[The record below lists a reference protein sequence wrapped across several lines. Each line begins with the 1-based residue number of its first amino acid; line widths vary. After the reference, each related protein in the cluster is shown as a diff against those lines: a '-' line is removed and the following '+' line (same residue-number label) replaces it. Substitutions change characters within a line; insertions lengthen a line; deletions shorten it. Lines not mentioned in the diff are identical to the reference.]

1 MILKRGMTMNQKVRK
16 AILPVAGLGTRFLP
30 ATKAMPKE
38 MLTVVDKPII
48 QYVVEEALEA
58 GIEEFIFITGRGKS
72 AIENHFDKPYELV
85 DMLEKK
91 GKLKEL
97 EAVTDILPSHCRAY
111 YTRQGAP
118 LGLGHAV
125 YQAKSLVGDEPFA
138 VLLPDDIIY
147 SDHENALKKM
157 IEVHERTEGNVVL
170 TMNVPKERTKNYGII
185 DIKNEAL
192 DGRKVRAHGFVE
204 KPKPEEAPS
213 TLAVT
218 GRYVFNASIFE
229 ELEKTKPGHGGEI
242 QLTDAMDALLNK
254 EKFYGYILNG
264 ERFDCG
270 DKVGF
275 QQANLFFALKDNYI
289 GPLLKEYINTLN
301 LASFDNSQKLS
312 A

>member
-1 MILKRGMTMNQKVRK
+1 MSQKVRI
-16 AILPVAGLGTRFLP
+16 AVLPVAGLGTRFLP

-58 GIEEFIFITGRGKS
+58 GIEEFVFVTGRGKS

-97 EAVTDILPSHCRAY
+97 ESVTSILPPHCRAY

-125 YQAKSLVGDEPFA
+125 LQAKSIIGDAPFA

-147 SDHENALKKM
+147 SDEENALQKM
-157 IEVHERTEGNVVL
+157 IEIHDRTNGNVVL
-170 TMNVPKERTKNYGII
+170 TMNVEKDRTKNYGIL
-185 DIKNEAL
+185 DIKNEKL

-204 KPKPEEAPS
+204 KPAPENAPS

-218 GRYVFNASIFE
+218 GRYVFNASIFK
-229 ELEKTKPGHGGEI
+229 ELETTKPGHGGEI
-242 QLTDAMDALLNK
+242 QLTDAMDSLLQK
-254 EKFYGYILNG
+254 EAFYGYILNG
-264 ERFDCG
+264 QRFDCG

-275 QQANLFFALKDNYI
+275 QQANIYFALKDKYI
-289 GPLLKEYINTLN
+289 GPLLKDYIK
-301 LASFDNSQKLS
+301 KLGL
-312 A
+312 

>member
-1 MILKRGMTMNQKVRK
+1 MTQKVRK
-16 AILPVAGLGTRFLP
+16 AVLPVAGLGTRFLP

-48 QYVVEEALEA
+48 QYVVEEALAA
-58 GIEEFIFITGRGKS
+58 GIEEFIFVTGRGKS

-91 GKLKEL
+91 GKLKEIA
-97 EAVTDILPSHCRAY
+97 AVTDILPAHCRAY

-125 YQAKSLVGDEPFA
+125 YQAKSLIGDEPFA

-147 SDHENALKKM
+147 SSEENSLQKM
-157 IEVHERTEGNVVL
+157 IDIHDRTGGNVVL
-170 TMNVPKERTKNYGII
+170 TMNVEKERTKNYGVL
-185 DIKNEAL
+185 DIKNEQL
-192 DGRKVRAHGFVE
+192 DGRKVRVHGFVE
-204 KPKPEEAPS
+204 KPAPEDAPS

-218 GRYVFNASIFE
+218 GRYVFNASIFK

-242 QLTDAMDALLNK
+242 QLTDAMDTLLEK
-254 EKFYGYILNG
+254 EKFFGYILNG

-275 QQANLFFALKDNYI
+275 QQANLFFALKDDYI
-289 GPLLKEYINTLN
+289 GPLLKNYIDTLN
-301 LASFDNSQKLS
+301 LTKNTNNVTIA
-312 A
+312 

>member
-1 MILKRGMTMNQKVRK
+1 MTQKVRI
-16 AILPVAGLGTRFLP
+16 AVLPVAGLGTRFLP

-48 QYVVEEALEA
+48 QYVVEEALAA
-58 GIEEFIFITGRGKS
+58 GIEEFVFVTGRGKS
-72 AIENHFDKPYELV
+72 SIENHFDKPYELV

-91 GKLKEL
+91 GKMKEL
-97 EAVTDILPSHCRAY
+97 DAVLNILPKNTKLY

-125 YQAKSLVGDEPFA
+125 LQAKGVIGDEPFA

-157 IEVHERTEGNVVL
+157 IDIHSQTDSNVVL
-170 TMNVPKERTKNYGII
+170 TMNVEKERTKNYGVL
-185 DIKNEAL
+185 DIKNEKL

-204 KPKPEEAPS
+204 KPAPEEAPS

-242 QLTDAMDALLNK
+242 QLTDAMDALLQK
-254 EKFYGYILNG
+254 EQFHGYVLNG

-270 DKVGF
+270 DKFGF
-275 QQANLFFALKDNYI
+275 QQANLFFALHDEFI
-289 GPLLKEYINTLN
+289 GPKLKGYIEQLDLTNTN
-301 LASFDNSQKLS
+301 QTKIA
-312 A
+312 